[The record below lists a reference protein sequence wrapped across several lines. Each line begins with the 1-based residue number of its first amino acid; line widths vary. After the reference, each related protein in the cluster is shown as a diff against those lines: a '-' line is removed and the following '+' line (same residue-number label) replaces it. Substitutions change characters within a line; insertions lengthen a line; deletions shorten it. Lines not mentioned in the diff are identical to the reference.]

1 MEMRTLTITVQ
12 PDWKTALRAAG
23 KAAQAETYQGET
35 LNFESPDVFLGRLTA
50 LRWSL
55 VRQIMSTGEV
65 SIRELARRAGRD
77 VRRVHDDVQVLAD
90 LGLVERTASGGVRCP
105 FADIHVDMHLRR
117 RAG

>member
-12 PDWKTALRAAG
+12 PDWKAALRAAG

-55 VRQIMSTGEV
+55 VRQIMSAGEI
-65 SIRELARRAGRD
+65 SIRELARRVGRD
-77 VRRVHDDVQVLAD
+77 VRRVHDDVLVLAE
-90 LGLVERTASGGVRCP
+90 LGLIERTTSGGVSCP
-105 FADIHVDMHLRR
+105 FADIHVDMHLRK
-117 RAG
+117 AG

>member
-12 PDWKTALRAAG
+12 PDWKSALRAAG

-55 VRQIMSTGEV
+55 LRQIMSAGEV
-65 SIRELARRAGRD
+65 SIRELARRVGRD
-77 VRRVHDDVQVLAD
+77 VRRVHDDVLVLAE
-90 LGLVERTASGGVRCP
+90 LGLIERTASGGVRCP

-117 RAG
+117 AG

>member
-1 MEMRTLTITVQ
+1 MEKRTLTITVQ
-12 PDWKTALRAAG
+12 PDWKAALRAAG
-23 KAAQAETYQGET
+23 KAAQAETYQGEA

-55 VRQIMSTGEV
+55 VRQIMSAGDV

-77 VRRVHDDVQVLAD
+77 VRRVHDDVRVLAE
-90 LGLVERTASGGVRCP
+90 LGLIERTTSGGVRCP
-105 FADIHVDMHLRR
+105 FADIHLDMHLQ